1 MTRTLGLALTLA
13 AALTAGCKKKSEPA
27 PAAGSG
33 SAAAGSGSAAAGSGS
48 AAAGSGSAAAGSG
61 SAVAPTPPAPPHVA
75 DGLATPESVLYDA
88 ANDRYLVA
96 NINGAPLDV
105 DDNGFIAV
113 LGPDGK
119 AVAGKWI
126 DGAAADVTLNAPKGM
141 AIVGGTLWV
150 ADIDHVRKFD
160 LATGKPAGEVKLDG
174 AAFLNDVAAA
184 PDGSIVVSDT
194 GVDKTF
200 ASTGADAIY
209 RIAADG
215 KVTPVIK
222 DKALGSPNG
231 VHVTADGTIWVATF
245 GSGELYAIDPA
256 GAKQPGQKLPK
267 GQLDGIV
274 ALPGGDLLVTSWEGS
289 AVYRGKPGG
298 EWKAIAENLKA
309 PADLGYDSKRGWML
323 VPLFMDNGV
332 HAAAVP

>member
-1 MTRTLGLALTLA
+1 
-13 AALTAGCKKKSEPA
+13 
-27 PAAGSG
+27 
-33 SAAAGSGSAAAGSGS
+33 
-48 AAAGSGSAAAGSG
+48 
-61 SAVAPTPPAPPHVA
+61 
-75 DGLATPESVLYDA
+75 LYDA

-141 AIVGGTLWV
+141 AIVGGTLWGRR
-150 ADIDHVRKFD
+150 HRSRPQVRSRDRQAGRRGQARRRGVPERRRRRARRLDRRVRHWGRQDVRVDRRRRD
-160 LATGKPAGEVKLDG
+160 LPDRRRRQGHAGDQG
-174 AAFLNDVAAA
+174 QG
-184 PDGSIVVSDT
+184 PGQPQ
-194 GVDKTF
+194 
-200 ASTGADAIY
+200 
-209 RIAADG
+209 RR
-215 KVTPVIK
+215 
-222 DKALGSPNG
+222 
-231 VHVTADGTIWVATF
+231 HVTADGTIWVATF

>member
-1 MTRTLGLALTLA
+1 
-13 AALTAGCKKKSEPA
+13 
-27 PAAGSG
+27 
-33 SAAAGSGSAAAGSGS
+33 
-48 AAAGSGSAAAGSG
+48 
-61 SAVAPTPPAPPHVA
+61 
-75 DGLATPESVLYDA
+75 
-88 ANDRYLVA
+88 
-96 NINGAPLDV
+96 
-105 DDNGFIAV
+105 V

-231 VHVTADGTIWVATF
+231 VHVTLPTARSGSRPSARASCTRSIPPGPSSPARSCPRVSSTASSPCPAAT
-245 GSGELYAIDPA
+245 
-256 GAKQPGQKLPK
+256 
-267 GQLDGIV
+267 
-274 ALPGGDLLVTSWEGS
+274 LLVTSWEGS

-323 VPLFMDNGV
+323 VPLFTDNGV

>member
-1 MTRTLGLALTLA
+1 
-13 AALTAGCKKKSEPA
+13 
-27 PAAGSG
+27 
-33 SAAAGSGSAAAGSGS
+33 
-48 AAAGSGSAAAGSG
+48 
-61 SAVAPTPPAPPHVA
+61 
-75 DGLATPESVLYDA
+75 
-88 ANDRYLVA
+88 
-96 NINGAPLDV
+96 
-105 DDNGFIAV
+105 
-113 LGPDGK
+113 
-119 AVAGKWI
+119 VAGKWI

-267 GQLDGIV
+267 GQLDGIGRPARRRPAGDV
-274 ALPGGDLLVTSWEGS
+274 VGGAARSTG
-289 AVYRGKPGG
+289 GKPGG

-323 VPLFMDNGV
+323 VPLFTDNGV